1 MYFISNLHLALRCC
15 LIHVYI
21 IYNLLL
27 NIYTVYI
34 RVLVHIWMYVCTYVF
49 LAFRTQHRTE
59 MTSQKFSNR
68 LWDRPRLRPCPLLL
82 VLLLSTATRH
92 RHTQWKFRS
101 PSFAFALSSCS
112 LLLLAATASS
122 KRATQ
127 KKTCQFTLFLTTQQ
141 QWIAAFCS
149 FCSNE
154 RTLKREG
161 ERDWERTAPLPNK
174 FVLLYACA
182 LSHLRLAASSLFL
195 LCIAV

>member
-1 MYFISNLHLALRCC
+1 
-15 LIHVYI
+15 
-21 IYNLLL
+21 
-27 NIYTVYI
+27 
-34 RVLVHIWMYVCTYVF
+34 MYVCTYVF

-68 LWDRPRLRPCPLLL
+68 LWDRPRLRLRPCPLLL
-82 VLLLSTATRH
+82 VLLLLLSTATRH

-122 KRATQ
+122 ERATQ
-127 KKTCQFTLFLTTQQ
+127 KKICQFTLFLTTQQ

-154 RTLKREG
+154 RTPKREG

-182 LSHLRLAASSLFL
+182 LSHSRLAASSLFL